1 MTREQR
7 VLTRELCHLGVGERG
22 LVQKEI
28 VVCDAEIH
36 GHRPAMALGLPGTV
50 FSLAQ
55 KLPLNQ
61 RFSNSLLVWADH
73 MAAAE
78 QDGKAE
84 ASGSPGK
91 LEGLLPMGTKSS

>member
-1 MTREQR
+1 MEATLESPETLKGLLEAAQSGVSPHSEPVSSRMTREQR
-7 VLTRELCHLGVGERG
+7 ALTRELCHLGIGERG

-36 GHRPAMALGLPGTV
+36 GQRPAMALGLPGTV

-61 RFSNSLLVWADH
+61 RFSSSLL
-73 MAAAE
+73 
-78 QDGKAE
+78 
-84 ASGSPGK
+84 
-91 LEGLLPMGTKSS
+91 L